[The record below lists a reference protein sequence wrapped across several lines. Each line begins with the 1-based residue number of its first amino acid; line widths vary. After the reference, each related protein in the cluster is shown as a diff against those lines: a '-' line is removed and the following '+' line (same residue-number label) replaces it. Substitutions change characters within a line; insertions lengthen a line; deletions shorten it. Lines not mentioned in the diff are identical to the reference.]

1 METTTARSVSSQ
13 SRCEPS
19 LETVQPGESRECH
32 RQAISDARAAGS
44 RGAASRQATLAQGA
58 ADALDKLDKVRHALT
73 EYYNSLDRREHGGVA
88 AGAAL
93 NAIESA
99 LNMSWDQH
107 KAAKAR
113 N

>member
-1 METTTARSVSSQ
+1 METTTARSVSNQ
-13 SRCEPS
+13 SRCEPR

-32 RQAISDARAAGS
+32 RLSDARAAGS

-58 ADALDKLDKVRHALT
+58 SDALDKLDKVRHALT

>member
-1 METTTARSVSSQ
+1 MNATKQSPKPAGQKWPSVSDSA
-13 SRCEPS
+13 
-19 LETVQPGESRECH
+19 L

-58 ADALDKLDKVRHALT
+58 SDALDKLDKVRHALT